1 MTAQMTDAY
10 AAALIE
16 TRGEL
21 RTNTG
26 GRQRPYRP
34 TLFITIHDPGIAEA
48 LREWGGGRLETYSPK
63 YDPTRTMYSWRVRGQ
78 ACLRVLEATLPHLV
92 GDKASHA
99 KHILER
105 DRTRQDTNGKH
116 D

>member
-1 MTAQMTDAY
+1 MTTKPISDEY

-16 TRGEL
+16 AHGML

-34 TLFITIHDPGIAEA
+34 NVTISTPDPHVAQA
-48 LREWGGGRLETYSPK
+48 LRGWGGGKLDIYSPK
-63 YDPTRTMYSWRVRGQ
+63 YDPDKVMYSWTCRGQ
-78 ACLRVLEATLPHLV
+78 AAVRVLQAITPYLV

-99 KHILER
+99 KHILQRQQER
-105 DRTRQDTNGKH
+105 TATA
-116 D
+116 